1 MTNKYVSSTSA
12 ITSGAWANK
21 VVIPGEGTMFNET
34 TNIKPTRNR
43 VNENTN
49 TYAVTVP
56 VHIKRKVKKSRKP
69 KSRKVKK

>member
-1 MTNKYVSSTSA
+1 MTNKYVSATSA
-12 ITSGAWANK
+12 I
-21 VVIPGEGTMFNET
+21 IPGEGTMFNET

-69 KSRKVKK
+69 KSRKVVSNT

>member
-12 ITSGAWANK
+12 I
-21 VVIPGEGTMFNET
+21 IPGEGTMFNEVT
-34 TNIKPTRNR
+34 HIKPTRNR

-49 TYAVTVP
+49 TYAVKVP
-56 VHIKRKVKKSRKP
+56 VHIKRKVKKSCKP